1 MEIPDDG
8 VGDKDSKRMQQDG
21 VKKRKAKLCDMP
33 RDNILFEKHFLQV
46 SLSFKQIYS

>member
-8 VGDKDSKRMQQDG
+8 VSDKDSKRMQQDG
-21 VKKRKAKLCDMP
+21 VKKRKAKLCDMR

-46 SLSFKQIYS
+46 SLSFRQIFS

>member
-33 RDNILFEKHFLQV
+33 RDNISSKFHFPLNRSIRKR
-46 SLSFKQIYS
+46 SL